1 MLTYISAFI
10 LWLSLSIVAGVV
22 ARSKGRSAVGYLF
35 LSIFLSPLVGLIA
48 IALLPPIQK
57 AETATEKEKS
67 SIAVFLI
74 PIGLIALLGILLWNG
89 LSLDPRR
96 IPSPLIG
103 KSLPAFSLPTVAD
116 PARKAGRDDL
126 RGRVY
131 LLNVWAS
138 WCVACRQ
145 EHPYLN
151 ELTSRKAVTV
161 IGLNYKDKREDAL
174 QWLGSLGN
182 PYEMSLSDTNGRLG
196 MDLGVYGVPETFVI
210 DKQGVIRYKQIG
222 PLTPEAW
229 ETKIAPLIKELS

>member
-1 MLTYISAFI
+1 M
-10 LWLSLSIVAGVV
+10 
-22 ARSKGRSAVGYLF
+22 KKYLVP
-35 LSIFLSPLVGLIA
+35 LAIF
-48 IALLPPIQK
+48 IAL
-57 AETATEKEKS
+57 
-67 SIAVFLI
+67 
-74 PIGLIALLGILLWNG
+74 GLLLAYG
-89 LSLDPRR
+89 LNLDPRR

-103 KSLPAFSLPTVAD
+103 KPLPAFSLPTVAD

-174 QWLGSLGN
+174 QWLGNLGN
-182 PYEMSLSDTNGRLG
+182 PYEMSLSDTDGRLG
-196 MDLGVYGVPETFVI
+196 IDLGVYGVPETFVI